1 MLTTLTPLFNGPIV
15 TPRSYVTRAVL
26 TLLIGLLVCAA
37 SYAQQC
43 ERAAEDPLTQAKCRE
58 IAAEKRAKAAEE
70 KLRLAK
76 APARPG
82 VPTAGVSAT
91 KPNADND
98 QVDSSAYSGSVANR
112 NSGYVISRDGKQAIL
127 TAKNDLLVGRLK
139 AEIFEYS
146 DLLNTITDLYHR
158 KLVSDAIQAGTPE
171 ARANSRLL
179 TIMLFEP
186 KFQANRFGAK
196 SDLVSPDA
204 LSSFEGLV
212 RVQGV
217 DVAKNVYEKY
227 FFGRDD
233 IKSQV
238 RLMALALEK
247 KRPEID
253 VAFAAARAAESMR
266 LKKCQQSKNC

>member
-1 MLTTLTPLFNGPIV
+1 MLTTLTPLCTGPIV
-15 TPRSYVTRAVL
+15 TPRSYITRAAL
-26 TLLIGLLVCAA
+26 TLLTGLLACAA

-43 ERAAEDPLTQAKCRE
+43 DRAAEDPLTQAKCRA
-58 IAAEKRAKAAEE
+58 IAAEQRAKAAEE

-76 APARPG
+76 APAPPG
-82 VPTAGVSAT
+82 VPTAGVSVT
-91 KPNADND
+91 KPNSDND
-98 QVDSSAYSGSVANR
+98 QVASSTHLGYVANR
-112 NSGYVISRDGKQAIL
+112 NSEYVITRDGKQTIL
-127 TAKNDLLVGRLK
+127 TAKSELLVGRLK

-146 DLLNTITDLYHR
+146 DLLNIIIDLSHR
-158 KLVSDAIQAGTPE
+158 TLISDAIQAGTPE

-196 SDLVSPDA
+196 SDLISPDA
-204 LSSFEGLV
+204 LSNFEGLV

-247 KRPEID
+247 KSPEID
-253 VAFAAARAAESMR
+253 VAFAAARAAEAKR
-266 LKKCQQSKNC
+266 LKKCQHSKNC